1 VYGFPGMK
9 VHAKVILV
17 VRNEPE
23 GIRRYV
29 HFGTG
34 NYNDKTAK
42 TYTDL
47 SLFTCRPELGVD
59 VTHLFNRLTGFSKGT
74 KYGTLLVAPTT
85 MREGFVNLIERE
97 AEHARAGRPSGIIAK
112 LNAISDARMVQ
123 SLYAAS
129 QAGVPI
135 ELIVRG
141 MCELRPGL
149 LGVSETIRVRSIVG
163 RFLEHSRIFCFENA
177 GHREVYIGSADWMGR
192 NLDRRVETIV
202 PVLDEALRESICS
215 GILDVLERDNCK
227 TRWLRPD
234 GTYVRRSVPDGEQ
247 LFCAQTALLEIAKD

>member
-1 VYGFPGMK
+1 
-9 VHAKVILV
+9 LV

-47 SLFTCRPELGVD
+47 SLFTCRPELGED
-59 VTHLFNRLTGFSKGT
+59 VTHLFNRLTGFSKAT
-74 KYGTLLVAPTT
+74 KYSKLLVAPTT
-85 MREGFVNLIERE
+85 LRTGFIELIERE
-97 AEHARAGRPSGIIAK
+97 AEHARAGRPSGIVAK

-123 SLYAAS
+123 ALYGAS

-149 LGVSETIRVRSIVG
+149 PGVSETIRVRSIVG
-163 RFLEHSRIFCFENA
+163 RFLEHSRIFCFNNGGA
-177 GHREVYIGSADWMGR
+177 REVFVGSADWMGR

-202 PVLDEALRESICS
+202 PVIDPAIRDAICD

-227 TRWLRPD
+227 TRWLRSD
-234 GTYVRRSVPDGEQ
+234 GSYVRREVTGDEP
-247 LFCAQTALLEIAKD
+247 LFCAQTELLEFAKG